1 MGTQR
6 DSEGQPCVA
15 GNYVPCWVPGPCA
28 YSVAGRWVDSLWK
41 DRKLTDEKYE
51 EYLFACRDGVLARK
65 RNLDAVKERQAALE
79 EEEEVQA
86 QVRSVRGSSTWRPYP
101 QVPEA
106 LAWLSL
112 FWEARD
118 RYPFLLV
125 IGPSH
130 TGKTEWAKSLFSC
143 YLEVKIGGLTYFPES
158 MRKFN
163 RKKHT
168 GIVLEDVRDL
178 QFLVEHQEKLQGKC
192 DGLIEFASTP
202 GGTRSYQRNMWRI
215 PVVVTTNYTTRNLG
229 LVHSDDFLGNPANRE
244 LVYFDGP
251 VC

>member
-1 MGTQR
+1 M
-6 DSEGQPCVA
+6 
-15 GNYVPCWVPGPCA
+15 
-28 YSVAGRWVDSLWK
+28 
-41 DRKLTDEKYE
+41 
-51 EYLFACRDGVLARK
+51 
-65 RNLDAVKERQAALE
+65 
-79 EEEEVQA
+79 
-86 QVRSVRGSSTWRPYP
+86 
-101 QVPEA
+101 
-106 LAWLSL
+106 
-112 FWEARD
+112 
-118 RYPFLLV
+118 

-168 GIVLEDVRDL
+168 GIVLDDVRDL